1 MKYLKSLSILLYMT
15 KTGVQFKMKKISK
28 LLIVLILII
37 LTPTSYVQAN
47 DIHKILLINSY
58 NVESIW
64 EYKIIKGIKE
74 EINENLNIN
83 IKMEYLDTANS
94 QNQNYL
100 DEYLELLNTKYKDD
114 KFDMIVT
121 VDDEA
126 FNMVRKE
133 LFNEKSIFYKNTV
146 VFTGVNNSLNLTSAE
161 KKYITGFMDG
171 GSKVELIKFI
181 TTLQP
186 EVKDISVIIDNTG
199 YSKNIKN
206 KLLENKYLLD
216 KNINLNFI
224 QGKNKKDILN
234 QIKNSSDLN
243 EALLIC
249 GIFKNE
255 DNGENVKP
263 ENLIEEIK
271 QIKDVPIYTSRD
283 EYMNKGTIGGYID
296 IPESCGREL
305 GKMILKIYNE
315 GGISKFSPVDKIGA
329 NYIVDYKQIYKYNIN
344 PLSIPKGTIVINK
357 KYYQLLL
364 PKSYRIGYLLAW
376 FATILIIIYIITKMS
391 EYKRNEAK
399 NKKLYQ
405 MAKEREQLKTDF
417 IANMSHELR
426 TPLNIITSAS
436 MLLEMKSQ
444 KEETVSSEYIL
455 DKLNRINQS
464 SNRLRRL
471 INNLIDI
478 SKFDSGF
485 FECKCK
491 NENIVYVVEDIVH
504 EVVDYAKEKNIELI
518 FDTEEEEIISFI
530 DKEKIERVILNLLSN
545 AIKFTNENG
554 KIEVYMK
561 SDDNFIYIT
570 IKDNG
575 IGISKEKIDHIFQ
588 RFYQVDNLLS
598 RGSEGSGI
606 GLCIVDEIIRMHGG
620 KINIESEIN
629 KGTTFEI
636 VLNVSK
642 SNFIDKEEEKTDRNI
657 KDIVKVEMSDI

>member
-1 MKYLKSLSILLYMT
+1 
-15 KTGVQFKMKKISK
+15 MKKISK

-47 DIHKILLINSY
+47 DIRKILLINSY

-249 GIFKNE
+249 GIFKDE

-283 EYMNKGTIGGYID
+283 EYINKGTIGGYID

-315 GGISKFSPVDKIGA
+315 GGISKVSPIDKIGA
-329 NYIVDYKQIYKYNIN
+329 NYTVDYKQIYKYNIN
-344 PLSIPKGTIVINK
+344 PLSLPEGTIVINK
-357 KYYQLLL
+357 KSYQLLL

-376 FATILIIIYIITKMS
+376 FATILIIIYIITKMT

-436 MLLEMKSQ
+436 MLLEMKSN

-455 DKLNRINQS
+455 DKLSHINQS

-485 FECKCK
+485 FECNCK

>member
-1 MKYLKSLSILLYMT
+1 
-15 KTGVQFKMKKISK
+15 MKKISK

-47 DIHKILLINSY
+47 DIRKILLINSY

-114 KFDMIVT
+114 EFDMIVT

-283 EYMNKGTIGGYID
+283 EYINKGTIGGYID

-315 GGISKFSPVDKIGA
+315 GGILKVSPIDKIRA
-329 NYIVDYKQIYKYNIN
+329 NYTVDYKQIYKYNIN
-344 PLSIPKGTIVINK
+344 PLSLPEGTIVINK
-357 KYYQLLL
+357 KSYQLLL

-376 FATILIIIYIITKMS
+376 FATILIIIYIITKMT

-455 DKLNRINQS
+455 DKLSHINQS

>member
-1 MKYLKSLSILLYMT
+1 
-15 KTGVQFKMKKISK
+15 MKKISK

-47 DIHKILLINSY
+47 DIRKILLINSY

-133 LFNEKSIFYKNTV
+133 LFNEKSIFYKKTV

-283 EYMNKGTIGGYID
+283 EYINKGTIGGYID

-315 GGISKFSPVDKIGA
+315 GGILKVSPIDKIRA
-329 NYIVDYKQIYKYNIN
+329 NYTVDYKQIYKYNIN
-344 PLSIPKGTIVINK
+344 PLSLPEGTIVINK
-357 KYYQLLL
+357 KSYQLLL

-376 FATILIIIYIITKMS
+376 FATILIIIYIITKMT

-436 MLLEMKSQ
+436 MLLEMKSN

-455 DKLNRINQS
+455 DKLSHINQS

-485 FECKCK
+485 IECKCK

-642 SNFIDKEEEKTDRNI
+642 SNFIDKEEEKTDKNI

>member
-1 MKYLKSLSILLYMT
+1 
-15 KTGVQFKMKKISK
+15 MKKISK

-47 DIHKILLINSY
+47 DIRKILLINSY

-133 LFNEKSIFYKNTV
+133 LFNEKSIFYKKTV

-283 EYMNKGTIGGYID
+283 DYINKGTIGGYID

-315 GGISKFSPVDKIGA
+315 GGILKVSPIDKIGA
-329 NYIVDYKQIYKYNIN
+329 NYTVDYKQIYKYNIN
-344 PLSIPKGTIVINK
+344 PLSLPEGTIVINK
-357 KYYQLLL
+357 KSYQLLL

-376 FATILIIIYIITKMS
+376 FATILIIIYIITKMT

-436 MLLEMKSQ
+436 MLLEMKSN

-455 DKLNRINQS
+455 DKLSHINQS

-588 RFYQVDNLLS
+588 RFYQVDNRLS

-620 KINIESEIN
+620 NINIESEIN

>member
-1 MKYLKSLSILLYMT
+1 
-15 KTGVQFKMKKISK
+15 MKKISK

-47 DIHKILLINSY
+47 DIRKILLINSY

-146 VFTGVNNSLNLTSAE
+146 VFTGVNDSLNLTSAE

-315 GGISKFSPVDKIGA
+315 GGISKVSPVDKIGA

-485 FECKCK
+485 FECNCK

>member
-1 MKYLKSLSILLYMT
+1 
-15 KTGVQFKMKKISK
+15 MKKISK

-47 DIHKILLINSY
+47 DIRKILLINSY

-315 GGISKFSPVDKIGA
+315 GGISKVSPVDKIGA

-436 MLLEMKSQ
+436 MLLEMKSN

-455 DKLNRINQS
+455 DKLSHINQS

-485 FECKCK
+485 IECKCK

-657 KDIVKVEMSDI
+657 KDIVKVEMADI

>member
-1 MKYLKSLSILLYMT
+1 MT

-47 DIHKILLINSY
+47 DIRKILLINSY

-283 EYMNKGTIGGYID
+283 EYINKGTIGGYID

-315 GGISKFSPVDKIGA
+315 GGILKVSPIDKIRA
-329 NYIVDYKQIYKYNIN
+329 NYTVDYKQIYKYNIN
-344 PLSIPKGTIVINK
+344 PLSLPEGTIVINK
-357 KYYQLLL
+357 KSYQLLL

-376 FATILIIIYIITKMS
+376 FATILIIIYIITKMT

-436 MLLEMKSQ
+436 MLLEMKSN

-455 DKLNRINQS
+455 DKLSHINQS

>member
-1 MKYLKSLSILLYMT
+1 
-15 KTGVQFKMKKISK
+15 MKKISK

-47 DIHKILLINSY
+47 DIRKILLINSY

-133 LFNEKSIFYKNTV
+133 LFNEKSIFYKKTV

-283 EYMNKGTIGGYID
+283 EYINKGTIGGYID

-315 GGISKFSPVDKIGA
+315 GGILKVSPIDKIRA
-329 NYIVDYKQIYKYNIN
+329 NYTVDYKQIYKYNIN

-376 FATILIIIYIITKMS
+376 FATILIIIYIITKMT

-436 MLLEMKSQ
+436 MLLEMKSN

-455 DKLNRINQS
+455 DKLSHINQS

>member
-1 MKYLKSLSILLYMT
+1 
-15 KTGVQFKMKKISK
+15 MKKISK

-47 DIHKILLINSY
+47 DIRKILLINSY

-133 LFNEKSIFYKNTV
+133 LFNEKSIFYKKTV

-283 EYMNKGTIGGYID
+283 EYINKGTIGGYID

-315 GGISKFSPVDKIGA
+315 GGISKVSPIDKIRA
-329 NYIVDYKQIYKYNIN
+329 NYTVDYKQIYKYNIN
-344 PLSIPKGTIVINK
+344 PLS
-357 KYYQLLL
+357 L
-364 PKSYRIGYLLAW
+364 P
-376 FATILIIIYIITKMS
+376 
-391 EYKRNEAK
+391 
-399 NKKLYQ
+399 
-405 MAKEREQLKTDF
+405 
-417 IANMSHELR
+417 
-426 TPLNIITSAS
+426 
-436 MLLEMKSQ
+436 
-444 KEETVSSEYIL
+444 
-455 DKLNRINQS
+455 
-464 SNRLRRL
+464 
-471 INNLIDI
+471 
-478 SKFDSGF
+478 
-485 FECKCK
+485 
-491 NENIVYVVEDIVH
+491 
-504 EVVDYAKEKNIELI
+504 
-518 FDTEEEEIISFI
+518 
-530 DKEKIERVILNLLSN
+530 
-545 AIKFTNENG
+545 
-554 KIEVYMK
+554 
-561 SDDNFIYIT
+561 
-570 IKDNG
+570 
-575 IGISKEKIDHIFQ
+575 
-588 RFYQVDNLLS
+588 
-598 RGSEGSGI
+598 
-606 GLCIVDEIIRMHGG
+606 
-620 KINIESEIN
+620 
-629 KGTTFEI
+629 
-636 VLNVSK
+636 
-642 SNFIDKEEEKTDRNI
+642 
-657 KDIVKVEMSDI
+657 

>member
-1 MKYLKSLSILLYMT
+1 
-15 KTGVQFKMKKISK
+15 MKKISK

-47 DIHKILLINSY
+47 DIRKILLINSY

-146 VFTGVNNSLNLTSAE
+146 VFTGVNDSLNLTSAE

-315 GGISKFSPVDKIGA
+315 GGISKVSPVDKIGA

-376 FATILIIIYIITKMS
+376 FATILIIIYIITKMT

-436 MLLEMKSQ
+436 MLLEMKSN

-455 DKLNRINQS
+455 DKLSHINQS

-485 FECKCK
+485 IECKCK

-561 SDDNFIYIT
+561 SDNNFIYIS

>member
-1 MKYLKSLSILLYMT
+1 
-15 KTGVQFKMKKISK
+15 MKKISK

-47 DIHKILLINSY
+47 DIRKILLINSY

-133 LFNEKSIFYKNTV
+133 LFNEKSIFYKKTV

-283 EYMNKGTIGGYID
+283 DYINKGTIGGYID

-315 GGISKFSPVDKIGA
+315 GGISKVSPIDKIGA
-329 NYIVDYKQIYKYNIN
+329 NYTVDYKQIYKYNIN
-344 PLSIPKGTIVINK
+344 PLSLPEGTIVINK
-357 KYYQLLL
+357 KSYQLLL

-376 FATILIIIYIITKMS
+376 FATILIIIYIITKMT

-436 MLLEMKSQ
+436 MLLEMKSN

-455 DKLNRINQS
+455 DKLSHINQS

>member
-1 MKYLKSLSILLYMT
+1 
-15 KTGVQFKMKKISK
+15 MKKISK

-47 DIHKILLINSY
+47 DIRKILLINSY

-133 LFNEKSIFYKNTV
+133 LFNEKSIFYKKTV

-344 PLSIPKGTIVINK
+344 TLSIPKGTIVINK

-485 FECKCK
+485 IECKCK

-561 SDDNFIYIT
+561 SDNNFIYIS

>member
-1 MKYLKSLSILLYMT
+1 
-15 KTGVQFKMKKISK
+15 MKKISK

-47 DIHKILLINSY
+47 DIRKILLINSY

-315 GGISKFSPVDKIGA
+315 GGISKVSPVDKIGA
-329 NYIVDYKQIYKYNIN
+329 KYIVDYKQIYKYNIN
-344 PLSIPKGTIVINK
+344 PLSLPEGTIVINK
-357 KYYQLLL
+357 KSYQLLL

-436 MLLEMKSQ
+436 MLLEMKSN

-455 DKLNRINQS
+455 DKLSHINQS

-642 SNFIDKEEEKTDRNI
+642 SNFIDKEEEKTDKNI